1 MLESRGITIELFRV
15 GFRDQGLHV
24 LVQRRSRIRGQ
35 DLIEGQRASQ
45 IHRIFDRGAYALN
58 RVCKKPKNVE
68 ALSRDPFGTAVCHDL
83 TLMLR
88 RNWPAPH
95 FFSVAGS
102 KASTPN
108 VTVARPARCS
118 RSIRS
123 LSRSSSRVSHSNR
136 TGRPLRMI
144 PSAMAMLRSL
154 SFVKRGSRKIR
165 YA

>member
-1 MLESRGITIELFRV
+1 MLNVPALEVSLEATQRAEMPTSESQIVHAPRRPKVKPGISGCEEVPEIIRAQIRMLESRGTTIELFRV

-45 IHRIFDRGAYALN
+45 IHRIFDRGAYAFN
-58 RVCKKPKNVE
+58 RVCKKPENVE

-95 FFSVAGS
+95 
-102 KASTPN
+102 
-108 VTVARPARCS
+108 
-118 RSIRS
+118 
-123 LSRSSSRVSHSNR
+123 LS
-136 TGRPLRMI
+136 
-144 PSAMAMLRSL
+144 
-154 SFVKRGSRKIR
+154 
-165 YA
+165 